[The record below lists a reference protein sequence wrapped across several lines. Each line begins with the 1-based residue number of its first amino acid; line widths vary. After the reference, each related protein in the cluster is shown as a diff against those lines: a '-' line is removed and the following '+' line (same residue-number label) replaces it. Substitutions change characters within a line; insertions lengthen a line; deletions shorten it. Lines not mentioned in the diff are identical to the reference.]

1 MKLRLNINGGSME
14 DIVVLQNI
22 LNNYDVRVDVIPSI
36 SYGNELGAEFIPALL
51 ILLPETTQ
59 FINAILPAIK
69 TYIEVRKP
77 SGTKHVI
84 ELANGEKKIHIIN
97 EDGKEIDID
106 KIVKICNE
114 THFFE

>member
-51 ILLPETTQ
+51 ILLPAVSYTHLTLPTT
-59 FINAILPAIK
+59 P
-69 TYIEVRKP
+69 YV
-77 SGTKHVI
+77 
-84 ELANGEKKIHIIN
+84 
-97 EDGKEIDID
+97 
-106 KIVKICNE
+106 
-114 THFFE
+114 

>member
-1 MKLRLNINGGSME
+1 MVLQC
-14 DIVVLQNI
+14 VVLQNI

-106 KIVKICNE
+106 KMIAEKIRMQKRKEYFIKEYCK
-114 THFFE
+114 

>member
-77 SGTKHVI
+77 S
-84 ELANGEKKIHIIN
+84 

>member
-59 FINAILPAIK
+59 FINAIRPDIK
-69 TYIEVRKP
+69 TYLEVIKP